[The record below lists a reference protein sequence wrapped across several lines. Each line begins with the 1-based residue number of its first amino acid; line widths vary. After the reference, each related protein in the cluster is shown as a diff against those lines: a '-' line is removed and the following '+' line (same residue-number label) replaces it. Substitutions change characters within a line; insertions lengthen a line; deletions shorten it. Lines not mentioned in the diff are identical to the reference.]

1 MTLQLACWVSV
12 VLSLFWPS
20 HTSQLISRHSADNHF
35 TTLINNIIWDSLLT
49 VPPVRERVVPMVE
62 RGARESHAPVLP
74 DIPLMGR
81 ELMDMFF
88 RGGMVL
94 LIMVMALFP
103 TSCTLRY
110 HHADKQ
116 DKTFHDECHTSTVQT
131 LLPNLRWFITVVERL
146 GTWITIFVKI

>member
-1 MTLQLACWVSV
+1 MTLTDHDAPAGVLGVRGVVPVLAVPHLAVDLPALCRQ
-12 VLSLFWPS
+12 SLY
-20 HTSQLISRHSADNHF
+20 HSY
-35 TTLINNIIWDSLLT
+35 NIIWDSLLT

-62 RGARESHAPVLP
+62 RGARESHPPVLP

-94 LIMVMALFP
+94 LLMVMALFP
-103 TSCTLRY
+103 ISCTLRY

-131 LLPNLRWFITVVERL
+131 LLPNLL
-146 GTWITIFVKI
+146 